1 MRTRAA
7 NAGDF
12 MDDTTTSSGSVRS
25 RHKRRRKETSQLRGL
40 ERLRS
45 PAVGQ
50 ILSRSM
56 VVVAILYAVSALYQ
70 VRTASYMYGPLML
83 GMNRSEARYV
93 MGSPQAAESDTQ
105 NWHFAERGRL
115 ISVGFGPDNRV
126 FSIACRHQGE
136 AALSCPDLL
145 GIEIGSGEDQLWRR
159 LGGAREAYRDNS
171 KTMDYPELNA
181 AFRLEKLSVNEIKL
195 TGPQHALSY
204 LPVWLW
210 GLVP

>member
-1 MRTRAA
+1 MQ
-7 NAGDF
+7 GDL
-12 MDDTTTSSGSVRS
+12 MEDATTSSGSGRS
-25 RHKRRRKETSQLRGL
+25 RRKRRRKDSAQLYGL
-40 ERLRS
+40 EWLRS

-50 ILSRSM
+50 IMTRSM
-56 VVVAILYAVSALYQ
+56 LVVAILYAVTALYQ
-70 VRTASYMYGPLML
+70 VRTASFMYGPLML

-93 MGSPQAAESDTQ
+93 MGSPQTAESETQ
-105 NWHFAERGRL
+105 NWHFAERGRI

-136 AALSCPDLL
+136 TALSCPDLL
-145 GIEIGSGEDQLWRR
+145 GIEIGSGEGELWRR
-159 LGGAREAYRDNS
+159 LGGASEAYRDNS

-195 TGPQHALSY
+195 AGPQHALSY
-204 LPVWLW
+204 LSVWLW

>member
-1 MRTRAA
+1 ME
-7 NAGDF
+7 
-12 MDDTTTSSGSVRS
+12 DTTASSGSGRS
-25 RHKRRRKETSQLRGL
+25 RRKRRRKDPSQLRGL
-40 ERLRS
+40 EWLRS
-45 PAVGQ
+45 SAVDQ
-50 ILSRSM
+50 IISRSM
-56 VVVAILYAVSALYQ
+56 LAVAILYAASALYQ

-93 MGSPQAAESDTQ
+93 MGSPQAAESETQ
-105 NWHFAERGRL
+105 SWHFAERGR
-115 ISVGFGPDNRV
+115 IIAVRFGPDNRV
-126 FSIACRHQGE
+126 FSIACQHQGE
-136 AALSCPDLL
+136 TALSCPDLL
-145 GIEIGSGEDQLWRR
+145 GIEIGSAEGELWRR

-204 LPVWLW
+204 LSVWLW

>member
-1 MRTRAA
+1 ME
-7 NAGDF
+7 
-12 MDDTTTSSGSVRS
+12 DTTASSGSSRS
-25 RHKRRRKETSQLRGL
+25 RRKRRRKDPSRLRGL
-40 ERLRS
+40 EWLRS

-50 ILSRSM
+50 IITRGM
-56 VVVAILYAVSALYQ
+56 VVIAILYAASALYQ

-93 MGSPQAAESDTQ
+93 MGSPLAAESETQ
-105 NWHFAERGRL
+105 NWHFGERGR
-115 ISVGFGPDNRV
+115 IITVGFGPDNRV
-126 FSIACRHQGE
+126 FSIGCRHQGE
-136 AALSCPDLL
+136 TALSCPALL
-145 GIEIGSGEDQLWRR
+145 GIEIGSGEGELWRR
-159 LGGAREAYRDNS
+159 LGGAREAYRDTS

-181 AFRLEKLSVNEIKL
+181 GFRLEKLSVTEIRL